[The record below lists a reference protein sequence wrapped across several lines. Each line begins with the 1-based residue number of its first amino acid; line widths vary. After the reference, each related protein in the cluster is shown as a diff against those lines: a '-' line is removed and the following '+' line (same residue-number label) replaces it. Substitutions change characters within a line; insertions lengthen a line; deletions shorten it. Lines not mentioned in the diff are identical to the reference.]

1 MPVKVA
7 SDKLVDFLFIWRME
21 VLKLVEVPGDIEA
34 IWGYNIGFSF
44 D

>member
-34 IWGYNIGFSF
+34 IWCYDIGFSF